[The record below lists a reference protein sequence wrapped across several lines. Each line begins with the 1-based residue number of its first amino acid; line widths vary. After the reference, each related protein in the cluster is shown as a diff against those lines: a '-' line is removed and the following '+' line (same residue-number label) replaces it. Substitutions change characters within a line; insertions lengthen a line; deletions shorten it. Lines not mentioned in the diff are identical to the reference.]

1 MKAVDSTPGKMLKV
15 RNTKVYNGEAPLGS
29 GKPLCSQQE
38 TKSTLSHT
46 GLNHK
51 LTPSHS
57 CGREFGHFSLV
68 PTSSAFCVIDKCRL
82 YRLIQSCNT
91 GIKPALLGCAN
102 TLHLQ
107 PGNWN
112 RSRVR
117 EELWSQDTSGDL
129 VSHHQLAEL
138 PSDRA
143 ESFPLDSH
151 NPQVCPG
158 WAPPGTKLFPLTAC
172 PEHTLLISSWSYEKK
187 KAKKKSPSQNLNQQT
202 GRWNQAARWT
212 RCASVT
218 SGLIFTRQLRLR
230 GFSDKYSSKDTHNK
244 KWVRFESSPWSI
256 SS

>member
-91 GIKPALLGCAN
+91 GIKPAPLGCAN

-117 EELWSQDTSGDL
+117 GALVPGHVRGFGFTSPARRAALWQSW
-129 VSHHQLAEL
+129 VL
-138 PSDRA
+138 PSGEPQSPGLSWLGSTRDKA
-143 ESFPLDSH
+143 LPSH
-151 NPQVCPG
+151 SLP
-158 WAPPGTKLFPLTAC
+158 WAHTADLFL
-172 PEHTLLISSWSYEKK
+172 ELREKK
-187 KAKKKSPSQNLNQQT
+187 S
-202 GRWNQAARWT
+202 
-212 RCASVT
+212 
-218 SGLIFTRQLRLR
+218 
-230 GFSDKYSSKDTHNK
+230 
-244 KWVRFESSPWSI
+244 
-256 SS
+256 